1 MSPISQHDKF
11 VSPARSSGQPLL
23 LGTCTTNLT
32 DHVLFILTE
41 AKRMG
46 TGGSFANNKL
56 VNMERLVIDVTCL
69 LLGII
74 THALTLASLE
84 SNLEACDITFPV
96 PVSNSPPA
104 TFRAIV
110 SSLSELQSS
119 EGKARMARLLLMN
132 GGEHIAVILLLD
144 GYKPMESFS
153 RLQIEYAFT
162 SLACLLPVDLLYRML
177 CSDCPIPMIPISTT
191 QDFADCL
198 ESLRRNCI
206 RKNSAVNTEQ
216 RATHK
221 NLVCWCVEG
230 KPLSRDQVNVLT
242 GITSGFRGF
251 ADLYSSPGGRAT
263 ICEYLGDSDG
273 ERVVSFLSN
282 GPPQVRKQ
290 PGVTYA
296 HNV

>member
-1 MSPISQHDKF
+1 
-11 VSPARSSGQPLL
+11 
-23 LGTCTTNLT
+23 
-32 DHVLFILTE
+32 
-41 AKRMG
+41 MG

-56 VNMERLVIDVTCL
+56 VNVERLVIDVTCL

-104 TFRAIV
+104 TFRAIA

-153 RLQIEYAFT
+153 RLQIE
-162 SLACLLPVDLLYRML
+162 ML

-206 RKNSAVNTEQ
+206 RENSAVNTEQ

-242 GITSGFRGF
+242 GISSGFRGF

-273 ERVVSFLSN
+273 ERAVSFLSN

>member
-1 MSPISQHDKF
+1 MFCSSLRKRREWA
-11 VSPARSSGQPLL
+11 PAVHSLTTSSS
-23 LGTCTTNLT
+23 TW
-32 DHVLFILTE
+32 
-41 AKRMG
+41 K
-46 TGGSFANNKL
+46 
-56 VNMERLVIDVTCL
+56 
-69 LLGII
+69 
-74 THALTLASLE
+74 E

-153 RLQIEYAFT
+153 RLQIE
-162 SLACLLPVDLLYRML
+162 ML

-206 RKNSAVNTEQ
+206 RENSAVNTEQ

-221 NLVCWCVEG
+221 NLVCC
-230 KPLSRDQVNVLT
+230 
-242 GITSGFRGF
+242 SGFRGF